1 MRPAL
6 EDMST
11 MAIAAVVGAI
21 SGVVLIGL
29 IPVALAVQPG
39 AQFAWYAARAA
50 GMLAYVLAAT
60 SVVFGIATSTKLGS
74 RLLGKSNV
82 ADVHRS
88 LSLLCLLAIGAHTL
102 FLGLDHYANFTLS
115 ELFIPFVTWYR
126 PIWTSLGIIAAYLA
140 FAVYV
145 SFYLRPVIGYRA
157 WRSFHYLAF
166 AVFGM
171 GTVHGMLAGTDTH
184 SSWVLGIYAVSTLA
198 VVVML
203 AYRISV
209 RKHSA
214 APIRVDSTLRR
225 TAEVSPGS

>member
-6 EDMST
+6 EDLSAI
-11 MAIAAVVGAI
+11 AIAAVVAAI
-21 SGVVLIGL
+21 SGMVLIVL

-50 GMLAYVLAAT
+50 GMLSYVLAAA

-102 FLGLDHYANFTLS
+102 FLGLDQYANFTLS

-157 WRSFHYLAF
+157 WRSFHYFAF
-166 AVFGM
+166 AVFAM

-184 SSWVLGIYAVSTLA
+184 SGWALGIYAVSTLA
-198 VVVML
+198 VLVML
-203 AYRISV
+203 TYRISL
-209 RKHSA
+209 RKRSA
-214 APIRVDSTLRR
+214 APIRVGSALRR
-225 TAEVSPGS
+225 IAEAASGN